1 MRVFALIPALNAE
14 KTIGD
19 VVRDCRAQLETVVV
33 IDDGSNDA
41 TGEIARANGAIVLR
55 HDVNRGK
62 GASLKT
68 GFAYAVENGFD
79 GVITLDADGQHLP
92 SEIPKILKA
101 HEESGADLV
110 IGGRSHLFDHMLPRR
125 RLANRFSAWSIA
137 IAAGTRVTDSQ
148 SGFRFYSTK
157 MLRAIKLR
165 TDAIENAV
173 RDLRDLFDSADHR
186 RAHALFQQLRRSV
199 HRRGERGRFALRHR
213 HIESAQS
220 PLDGDVTSGRVRDR
234 FGEELRRRERGSLL
248 DILAHVINGCLHWT
262 EGRADG
268 DARLRRQFAVIVDG
282 HSCGGHRKTR
292 QRAHAP
298 HLHRRDEV
306 ARIEVANER
315 RFVRRESACVES
327 IDVRDGAPTAHE
339 KRAKR
344 SDTNRIRRDDA
355 DAVDRNPIHDGRAL

>member
-41 TGEIARANGAIVLR
+41 TGEIAHANGAIVLR

-165 TDAIENAV
+165 TDG
-173 RDLRDLFDSADHR
+173 FDM
-186 RAHALFQQLRRSV
+186 
-199 HRRGERGRFALRHR
+199 
-213 HIESAQS
+213 ES
-220 PLDGDVTSGRVRDR
+220 
-234 FGEELRRRERGSLL
+234 E
-248 DILAHVINGCLHWT
+248 
-262 EGRADG
+262 
-268 DARLRRQFAVIVDG
+268 VIVRAGRGGFKIITTPISLGFIDG
-282 HSCGGHRKTR
+282 ISTSHYKPLKDTIRIAWTVTR
-292 QRAHAP
+292 T
-298 HLHRRDEV
+298 
-306 ARIEVANER
+306 
-315 RFVRRESACVES
+315 RFF
-327 IDVRDGAPTAHE
+327 
-339 KRAKR
+339 
-344 SDTNRIRRDDA
+344 
-355 DAVDRNPIHDGRAL
+355 